1 MYLTQYRL
9 VLNLI
14 FRTGLNC
21 ISIYVIS
28 PHYFVPRLVQT
39 KV

>member
-1 MYLTQYRL
+1 MYLTQYRP

-14 FRTGLNC
+14 FRTSLNS

-28 PHYFVPRLVQT
+28 PHYFVPRLVQA

>member
-1 MYLTQYRL
+1 MCLTQYRP

-14 FRTGLNC
+14 FRTGLNS
-21 ISIYVIS
+21 ISIYVIGS
-28 PHYFVPRLVQT
+28 HYFGPRLVQA